1 MDIDQGATHQNS
13 VELTDAVVEIQ
24 KAEVKAC
31 DSEAATN
38 RNDDSVINT
47 SESQETVVCDDH
59 SQQYE
64 DSQIWH
70 TESLTDCSSQLSLPD
85 TPESPSLFG
94 DWAETGVTSAG
105 GGASSADVP
114 NNSSPG
120 SKDSTLGT
128 RCPNIERVTRTRKR
142 SSSQSGTTKKKER
155 SRSNIRFPQEDPS
168 DLIKMT
174 QFFLEDEP
182 WHSSLARGCPATFSR
197 FIHPQT
203 PGHTWFR
210 VNSNQSS
217 RIDRIYVPKEV
228 KVCNSE
234 TFCLLYFDHNP
245 VYVDFVTPNTPD
257 SNGKGY
263 WKYNVSLN
271 RDKDFCRD
279 LRHHYQ
285 MWSSLKPGFDSL
297 SDWWENIKGRIRELA
312 IKHSKRRVRKKR
324 ERLNHLQAHCSAF
337 TAEEIDNLIGT
348 EAEGA
353 YIRYRAKFLEFGERP
368 SSYFFRLESRRG
380 SQKIVRSI
388 RGPNGDIFNRKD
400 DIIRVFHD
408 FYSSLYSKERNVDHG
423 LQDSFIHSL
432 KSTIDNNQKNKLDLP
447 ISSDEIYSALRG
459 ARLKTKRPVLTVS
472 LMSFTLTF
480 TI

>member
-1 MDIDQGATHQNS
+1 
-13 VELTDAVVEIQ
+13 
-24 KAEVKAC
+24 
-31 DSEAATN
+31 
-38 RNDDSVINT
+38 
-47 SESQETVVCDDH
+47 
-59 SQQYE
+59 
-64 DSQIWH
+64 
-70 TESLTDCSSQLSLPD
+70 
-85 TPESPSLFG
+85 
-94 DWAETGVTSAG
+94 
-105 GGASSADVP
+105 
-114 NNSSPG
+114 
-120 SKDSTLGT
+120 
-128 RCPNIERVTRTRKR
+128 
-142 SSSQSGTTKKKER
+142 
-155 SRSNIRFPQEDPS
+155 
-168 DLIKMT
+168 
-174 QFFLEDEP
+174 
-182 WHSSLARGCPATFSR
+182 
-197 FIHPQT
+197 
-203 PGHTWFR
+203 
-210 VNSNQSS
+210 
-217 RIDRIYVPKEV
+217 
-228 KVCNSE
+228 
-234 TFCLLYFDHNP
+234 
-245 VYVDFVTPNTPD
+245 
-257 SNGKGY
+257 
-263 WKYNVSLN
+263 
-271 RDKDFCRD
+271 
-279 LRHHYQ
+279 

-368 SSYFFRLESRRG
+368 SSYFFRLESRG